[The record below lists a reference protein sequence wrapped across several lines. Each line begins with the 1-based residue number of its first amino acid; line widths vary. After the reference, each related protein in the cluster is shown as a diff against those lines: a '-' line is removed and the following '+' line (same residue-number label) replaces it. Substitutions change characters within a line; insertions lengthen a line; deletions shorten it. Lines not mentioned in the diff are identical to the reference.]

1 MKRFW
6 ILLLAALMLLSLLV
20 ACKKDSN
27 TDVATTTLDT
37 VNRESLANVQIER
50 EAYVIEI
57 VMAHCSLSKDDIN
70 VLSLNH
76 NEETKLTDFFF
87 LHGEIEYMYTVNYE
101 TGEIIS
107 YTSNVS
113 SAPSAEEN
121 PTEAAE

>member
-20 ACKKDSN
+20 ACGKKD
-27 TDVATTTLDT
+27 TATPTTEETID
-37 VNRESLANVQIER
+37 RASLANVQIER
-50 EAYVIEI
+50 EAYVIDI
-57 VMAHCSLSKDDIN
+57 VMTHCSLSKEDIN

-76 NEETKLTDFFF
+76 DEEAKLTDFFF

-107 YTSNVS
+107 YS
-113 SAPSAEEN
+113 STVAGAPVDDGLA
-121 PTEAAE
+121 TEATE